1 MGPRGQLSIELPIFS
16 HNQGE
21 ISQSIANARALDAAL
36 AAARRAVDAKVESA
50 YFELEARET
59 QTQLYRQTILPSSR
73 QLEEMT
79 EESYRAGKANIMT
92 VLGAQRDVRQV
103 ERDYLDS
110 LLAVQSAIS
119 QLEEAVGAPLD

>member
-1 MGPRGQLSIELPIFS
+1 MRARWTPRC
-16 HNQGE
+16 
-21 ISQSIANARALDAAL
+21 

-73 QLEEMT
+73 QLEEMA

-110 LLAVQSAIS
+110 LLAMQSAIS